1 MLFLSL
7 KYCVML
13 TVLKPVLMYDRNMQM
28 HYANLPHCVANLHS
42 YLLSGISI
50 FQIPYLILDSFK
62 GAFIL
67 LLRFE
72 YTTYYTETTKRSQA
86 ASFLY
91 NFYLRKFVT
100 FCHWWSRNF
109 LFCKGESGVPH
120 LCPGSILLAK
130 FASKLFSQ
138 FYQKRFKE
146 NYYQKSIE
154 EIANFAI
161 IAKVTR
167 LFLANFC

>member
-28 HYANLPHCVANLHS
+28 RYANLPHCVTNLHS

-50 FQIPYLILDSFK
+50 FQILYLILASFK

-72 YTTYYTETTKRSQA
+72 YTTY
-86 ASFLY
+86 
-91 NFYLRKFVT
+91 
-100 FCHWWSRNF
+100 RNY
-109 LFCKGESGVPH
+109 KEESGGIIS
-120 LCPGSILLAK
+120 LQLLLTQICDILPLVVK
-130 FASKLFSQ
+130 KLF
-138 FYQKRFKE
+138 
-146 NYYQKSIE
+146 I
-154 EIANFAI
+154 
-161 IAKVTR
+161 
-167 LFLANFC
+167 L

>member
-13 TVLKPVLMYDRNMQM
+13 TVLKPVLMNDRNMQM
-28 HYANLPHCVANLHS
+28 HCANLPHCVANLHG

-50 FQIPYLILDSFK
+50 FQIRYLILASFK

-120 LCPGSILLAK
+120 LCPGSILLANC
-130 FASKLFSQ
+130 FRNFSKKDL
-138 FYQKRFKE
+138 KKTTIR
-146 NYYQKSIE
+146 
-154 EIANFAI
+154 
-161 IAKVTR
+161 KV
-167 LFLANFC
+167 